1 MGVYS
6 TELFNNLGLCSYY
19 AQQYDVAVDCFT
31 RALELASD
39 DEMAD
44 VWYNIGHL
52 AVVSEYNPASD
63 PGLIKRLM
71 TPALTL
77 MFSSGEPLCDCGVCV
92 CVCVYVCVC
101 VLYAEIM

>member
-52 AVVSEYNPASD
+52 AVVSNADNVSVRPLSTMAQH
-63 PGLIKRLM
+63 RR
-71 TPALTL
+71 TPKT
-77 MFSSGEPLCDCGVCV
+77 SE
-92 CVCVYVCVC
+92 
-101 VLYAEIM
+101 